1 MDLNDVDQFYKYLK
15 IEIGK
20 KKRFEERY
28 IFFTR
33 KKNVVEYSNEK
44 GTVSYFVMS
53 ENLLYEKA
61 RAG

>member
-20 KKRFEERY
+20 KNVFEERY

>member
-20 KKRFEERY
+20 KNVFEERY

-44 GTVSYFVMS
+44 GTVSYFVIV
-53 ENLLYEKA
+53 
-61 RAG
+61 